1 MDNIKD
7 NTPITIESVLAAVKE
22 MLAISSAK
30 FDRQLEKSAAEF
42 DRKMAE
48 SKVEFDRKMAESKAE
63 FDHKIAESRAETD
76 RRIDRRIAEIK
87 AEAKAEEERRKAEA
101 KAEEERRKAEAK
113 AEEER
118 RKAEEER
125 RKAEA
130 KVEEERRKAEAK
142 AEEERRK
149 AKAKAEEK
157 RRKAEAKAEEKR
169 RKVEEER
176 RKAEEARRNAE
187 ADRRRAEFER
197 YLKESGEKFDKEMNE
212 LKISMADTDRK
223 IKSLSEQVA
232 GITKSNGDIAENYF
246 FNSFEK
252 GGHNFFGQKFDKIIK
267 GKGQIVDD
275 EYDAVLINGHSAGI
289 IEVKY
294 KARKDDIKQVLK
306 KVNTFRINFPEHKN
320 HKVYLA
326 LAAYSFNENLERECL
341 RQGIAVIKQV
351 GDVVIILDNQVKAF

>member
-76 RRIDRRIAEIK
+76 RRIDRRIAEI
-87 AEAKAEEERRKAEA
+87 KAEA